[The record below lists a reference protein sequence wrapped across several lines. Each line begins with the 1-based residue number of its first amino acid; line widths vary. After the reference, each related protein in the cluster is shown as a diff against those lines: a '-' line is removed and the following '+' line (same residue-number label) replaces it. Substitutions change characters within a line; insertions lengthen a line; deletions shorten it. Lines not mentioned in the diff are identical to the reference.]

1 MIIWLASYPKSG
13 NTFLRSL
20 LASYFYSEDGEF
32 EFEQLKKIEQ
42 FPVNENFEKIGIN
55 ISDKFEVA
63 KNYIKA
69 QEEINKTKKISF
81 WKTHSSF
88 CKLYNKY
95 NFSDLK
101 NSLGVIY
108 IVRDPRNVACSVKN
122 HFSLENYD
130 EVKNFLFR
138 EHNWL
143 GVITDKKIKPLD
155 NKIPTLISSWKTN
168 YLSWKNKTKNYLLIK
183 YENLLENPY
192 LEFGKISKY
201 LENHLNVKF
210 DEKKIKKAIE
220 TCSFRNLQ
228 QLETDGKF
236 KEQTVDKQNKSVK
249 FFHLGPENDWKKN
262 LDKNI
267 SREIENKFKAEMEEL
282 GYL

>member
-13 NTFLRSL
+13 NTWVRSFISSILFTEDGDVDLSKLENICQFPLRSQFNNYIDDL
-20 LASYFYSEDGEF
+20 QDVKKVYQNWSNVQNYMNLDNKIKF
-32 EFEQLKKIEQ
+32 LKTHHVNCKI
-42 FPVNENFEKIGIN
+42 ENFEFTDDN
-55 ISDKFEVA
+55 
-63 KNYIKA
+63 
-69 QEEINKTKKISF
+69 
-81 WKTHSSF
+81 
-88 CKLYNKY
+88 
-95 NFSDLK
+95 

>member
-13 NTFLRSL
+13 NTWVRSFISSIL
-20 LASYFYSEDGEF
+20 FTKDGDVDLSKLEN
-32 EFEQLKKIEQ
+32 IPQ
-42 FPVNENFEKIGIN
+42 FPVRSQFTNYIDNLQDVKKVYQNWSNVQNYMNLDNKIKFLKTHHVNCKIENFEFT
-55 ISDKFEVA
+55 D
-63 KNYIKA
+63 
-69 QEEINKTKKISF
+69 
-81 WKTHSSF
+81 
-88 CKLYNKY
+88 
-95 NFSDLK
+95 DD

-143 GVITDKKIKPLD
+143 GVITDRKIKPLD

-220 TCSFRNLQ
+220 TCSFKNLQ

-249 FFHLGPENDWKKN
+249 FFHLGPENDWKKI

-267 SREIENKFKAEMEEL
+267 SKEIENKFKAEMEEL

>member
-13 NTFLRSL
+13 NTWVRSFISSIL
-20 LASYFYSEDGEF
+20 FTKDGDVDLSKLEN
-32 EFEQLKKIEQ
+32 IPQ
-42 FPVNENFEKIGIN
+42 FPVRSQFTNYIDDLQDVKKVYQNWSNVQNYMNLDNKIKFLKTHHVNCKIENFEFTDDN
-55 ISDKFEVA
+55 
-63 KNYIKA
+63 
-69 QEEINKTKKISF
+69 
-81 WKTHSSF
+81 
-88 CKLYNKY
+88 
-95 NFSDLK
+95 

-143 GVITDKKIKPLD
+143 GVITDRKIKPLD

-249 FFHLGPENDWKKN
+249 FFHLGPENDWKKI

>member
-13 NTFLRSL
+13 NTWVRSFISSIL
-20 LASYFYSEDGEF
+20 FTKDGDVDLSKLEN
-32 EFEQLKKIEQ
+32 IPQ
-42 FPVNENFEKIGIN
+42 FPVRSQFTNYIDNLQDVKKVYQNWSNVQNYMNLDNKIKFLKTHHVNCKIENFEFTDDN
-55 ISDKFEVA
+55 
-63 KNYIKA
+63 
-69 QEEINKTKKISF
+69 
-81 WKTHSSF
+81 
-88 CKLYNKY
+88 
-95 NFSDLK
+95 

-220 TCSFRNLQ
+220 TCSFKNLQ

-249 FFHLGPENDWKKN
+249 FFHLGPENDWKKI

-267 SREIENKFKAEMEEL
+267 SKEIENKFKAEMEEL

>member
-13 NTFLRSL
+13 NTWVRSFISSILFTRDGDVDLSKLENISQFPLRSQFTNYIDDL
-20 LASYFYSEDGEF
+20 QDVKKVYQNWSNVQNYMNLDNKIKF
-32 EFEQLKKIEQ
+32 LKTHHVNCKI
-42 FPVNENFEKIGIN
+42 ENFEFTDDN
-55 ISDKFEVA
+55 
-63 KNYIKA
+63 
-69 QEEINKTKKISF
+69 
-81 WKTHSSF
+81 
-88 CKLYNKY
+88 
-95 NFSDLK
+95 

-249 FFHLGPENDWKKN
+249 FFHLGPENDWKKI

>member
-13 NTFLRSL
+13 NTWVRSFISSIL
-20 LASYFYSEDGEF
+20 FTKDGDVDLSKLEN
-32 EFEQLKKIEQ
+32 IRQ
-42 FPVNENFEKIGIN
+42 FPVGSQFTNYIDDLQDVKKVYQNWSNVQNYMNLDNKIKFLKTHHVNCKIENFEFTDDN
-55 ISDKFEVA
+55 
-63 KNYIKA
+63 
-69 QEEINKTKKISF
+69 
-81 WKTHSSF
+81 
-88 CKLYNKY
+88 
-95 NFSDLK
+95 

-143 GVITDKKIKPLD
+143 GIITDKNIKPLD

-210 DEKKIKKAIE
+210 DEKKIKKAIK

-228 QLETDGKF
+228 QLEKDGKF

-249 FFHLGPENDWKKN
+249 FFHLGPENDWKKI

>member
-13 NTFLRSL
+13 NTWVRSFISSILFTKDGDVDLSKLKNISQFPLRSQFTNYIDDL
-20 LASYFYSEDGEF
+20 QDVKKVYQNWSNVQNYMNLDNKIKF
-32 EFEQLKKIEQ
+32 LKTHHVNCKI
-42 FPVNENFEKIGIN
+42 ENFEFTDDN
-55 ISDKFEVA
+55 
-63 KNYIKA
+63 
-69 QEEINKTKKISF
+69 
-81 WKTHSSF
+81 
-88 CKLYNKY
+88 
-95 NFSDLK
+95 

-249 FFHLGPENDWKKN
+249 FFHLGPKNDWKKI

>member
-1 MIIWLASYPKSG
+1 M
-13 NTFLRSL
+13 
-20 LASYFYSEDGEF
+20 
-32 EFEQLKKIEQ
+32 
-42 FPVNENFEKIGIN
+42 
-55 ISDKFEVA
+55 
-63 KNYIKA
+63 
-69 QEEINKTKKISF
+69 
-81 WKTHSSF
+81 
-88 CKLYNKY
+88 
-95 NFSDLK
+95 
-101 NSLGVIY
+101 
-108 IVRDPRNVACSVKN
+108 
-122 HFSLENYD
+122 
-130 EVKNFLFR
+130 FR

-143 GVITDKKIKPLD
+143 GIITDKKIKPLD

-192 LEFGKISKY
+192 LEFEKISKY

-220 TCSFRNLQ
+220 TCSFKNLQ

-249 FFHLGPENDWKKN
+249 FFHLGPENDWKKI

>member
-13 NTFLRSL
+13 NTWVRSFISSILFTKDGDVDLSKLKNISQFPLRSQFTNYIDDL
-20 LASYFYSEDGEF
+20 QDVKKVYQNWSNVQNYMNLDNKIKF
-32 EFEQLKKIEQ
+32 LKTHHVNCKI
-42 FPVNENFEKIGIN
+42 ENFEFTDDN
-55 ISDKFEVA
+55 
-63 KNYIKA
+63 
-69 QEEINKTKKISF
+69 
-81 WKTHSSF
+81 
-88 CKLYNKY
+88 
-95 NFSDLK
+95 

>member
-13 NTFLRSL
+13 NTWVRSFISSILFTKDGDVDLSKLENICQFPLRSQFNNYIDDL
-20 LASYFYSEDGEF
+20 QDVKKVYQNWSNVQNYMNLDNKIKF
-32 EFEQLKKIEQ
+32 LKTHHVNCKI
-42 FPVNENFEKIGIN
+42 ENFEFTDDN
-55 ISDKFEVA
+55 
-63 KNYIKA
+63 
-69 QEEINKTKKISF
+69 
-81 WKTHSSF
+81 
-88 CKLYNKY
+88 
-95 NFSDLK
+95 

-192 LEFGKISKY
+192 LEFGKISRY

>member
-13 NTFLRSL
+13 NTWVRSFISSILFTRDGDVDLSKLENISQFPLRSQFTNYIDDL
-20 LASYFYSEDGEF
+20 QDVKKVYQNWSNVQNYMNLDNKIKF
-32 EFEQLKKIEQ
+32 LKTHHVNCKI
-42 FPVNENFEKIGIN
+42 ENFEFTDDN
-55 ISDKFEVA
+55 
-63 KNYIKA
+63 
-69 QEEINKTKKISF
+69 
-81 WKTHSSF
+81 
-88 CKLYNKY
+88 
-95 NFSDLK
+95 

-220 TCSFRNLQ
+220 TCSFKNLQ

-249 FFHLGPENDWKKN
+249 FFHLGPENDWKKI

-267 SREIENKFKAEMEEL
+267 SKEIENKFKAEMEEL